1 MTISVSLGGKTYG
14 GYTAS
19 DGSIS
24 IDYGRCKNWMS
35 DCVWDAGEHISFQA
49 NSDFLK
55 RLKEILLGKVCPV
68 DLRDALKRDI
78 VLKGETIATLHIKQI
93 VDDWVLISFEK
104 TPWENEI
111 KALKQDYS
119 RKIIKEAIK
128 KERLEVL
135 VDFYFSNSPLSKGY
149 FTISAPVARWL
160 GEQLI
165 LASQGD
171 LQFEGSEINV
181 KNNSIVVDKKTPKKK
196 KKSKQNF

>member
-1 MTISVSLGGKTYG
+1 MTISVSLGGRNYG
-14 GYTAS
+14 GYTS
-19 DGSIS
+19 HNGTIS
-24 IDYGRCKNWMS
+24 LDYQPVGAFPIYYDFW
-35 DCVWDAGEHISFQA
+35 AEGEEINFHA

-68 DLRDALKRDI
+68 DLRDI

-93 VDDWVLISFEK
+93 VDDWELISFEK

-128 KERLEVL
+128 KERLKVL
-135 VDFYFSNSPLSKGY
+135 VDFYFINSPLSKGY

-171 LQFEGSEINV
+171 LQFEGSKINV

-196 KKSKQNF
+196 KKSK

>member
-1 MTISVSLGGKTYG
+1 MTISVSLGGRNYG
-14 GYTAS
+14 GYKSHNGT
-19 DGSIS
+19 IS
-24 IDYGRCKNWMS
+24 LDYQTVGAFPIYYDLW
-35 DCVWDAGEHISFQA
+35 AQGEEINFHA

-68 DLRDALKRDI
+68 DLRDI

-93 VDDWVLISFEK
+93 VDDWELISFEK

-119 RKIIKEAIK
+119 RKIINEKIK
-128 KERLEVL
+128 KGELG
-135 VDFYFSNSPLSKGY
+135 VDVEFSFSNSRQRWGHMSV
-149 FTISAPVARWL
+149 SAPVARWL

-171 LQFEGSEINV
+171 LQFKGSEIKVEND
-181 KNNSIVVDKKTPKKK
+181 SIAVDKKSPKKK
-196 KKSKQNF
+196 KKSK

>member
-1 MTISVSLGGKTYG
+1 
-14 GYTAS
+14 
-19 DGSIS
+19 
-24 IDYGRCKNWMS
+24 
-35 DCVWDAGEHISFQA
+35 
-49 NSDFLK
+49 
-55 RLKEILLGKVCPV
+55 
-68 DLRDALKRDI
+68 
-78 VLKGETIATLHIKQI
+78 
-93 VDDWVLISFEK
+93 LISFEK

-171 LQFEGSEINV
+171 LQFEGSKINV
-181 KNNSIVVDKKTPKKK
+181 KNNLIAVDKKRSKQK
-196 KKSKQNF
+196 KKSK